1 MWWMTAVDDELADN
15 IGSGNRR
22 WRCTTAVVYES
33 ADNDVGS
40 YG

>member
-1 MWWMTAVDDELADN
+1 MDDELADN

-22 WRCTTAVVYES
+22 CTTAVAYES